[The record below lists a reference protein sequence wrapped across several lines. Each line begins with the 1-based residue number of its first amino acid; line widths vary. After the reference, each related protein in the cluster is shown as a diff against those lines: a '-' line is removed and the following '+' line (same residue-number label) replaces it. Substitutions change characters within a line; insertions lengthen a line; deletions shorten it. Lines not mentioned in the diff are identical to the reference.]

1 MTANTFGR
9 IFTVTSF
16 GESHGP
22 AIGCVVDG
30 CPPGLVLSVEDIQ
43 KDLDRRKPGTS
54 RHVTQ
59 RQESDTVEILSGV
72 FEGQTTGTPIGLLIR
87 NEDARSRDY
96 GNLIETF
103 RPGHADYTYWQKY
116 GIRDHRGG
124 GRASARETAV
134 RVAAAAIARKWLSEK
149 YSVVIRGYLS
159 QLGPHE
165 LEFKDW
171 SAVSQNPFFSADP
184 DIVPKLELLM
194 DELRKA
200 GDSVGARITT
210 VAEHVPVGWG
220 APVYAKLDSDLAAAM
235 MSINAVKAVEIGA
248 GFASVTQRGS
258 EHGDEL
264 TPEGFVTNHAGG
276 ILGGISTAQDVAVT
290 IGIKPTSSIRIPR
303 RSIDKQGKPV
313 MVETNGRHDPCVGIR
328 ATPIAEAMMALV
340 LMDHALLHRA
350 QNADVMTKTPKIAA
364 SVRRTTQQDKRK
376 PAPRSNPDSTEA

>member
-1 MTANTFGR
+1 MAGNSFGH

-43 KDLDRRKPGTS
+43 LDLDRRKPGTS

-72 FEGQTTGTPIGLLIR
+72 FEGKTTGTPIALLIR

-96 GNLIETF
+96 GNLIDTF

-134 RVAAAAIARKWLSEK
+134 RVAAAAIAKKWLHEK
-149 YSVVIRGYLS
+149 YGVVIRGYLS
-159 QLGPHE
+159 QLGPVE
-165 LEFKDW
+165 APFKSW
-171 SAVSQNPFFSADP
+171 AEVSKNPFFSANP
-184 DIVPKLELLM
+184 EVVPKLESFM

-200 GDSVGARITT
+200 GDSVGAKITT
-210 VAEHVPVGWG
+210 LAESVPVGWG
-220 APVYAKLDSDLAAAM
+220 GPVYAKLDADLAGAM
-235 MSINAVKAVEIGA
+235 MSINAVKAVEIGS

-264 TPEGFVTNHAGG
+264 TPDGFVTNHAGG
-276 ILGGISTAQDVAVT
+276 ILGGISTGQDIVVT
-290 IGIKPTSSIRIPR
+290 IGIKPTSSIRVPR
-303 RSIDKQGKPV
+303 RSIDKQGNLV
-313 MVETNGRHDPCVGIR
+313 TVETSGRHDPCVGIR

-350 QNADVMTKTPKIAA
+350 QNVDVKTTTPKISGSSKKSA
-364 SVRRTTQQDKRK
+364 SPVSK
-376 PAPRSNPDSTEA
+376 PSPAKINPDPAEA

>member
-1 MTANTFGR
+1 MAGNTFGH

-30 CPPGLVLSVEDIQ
+30 CPPGLSLSTEDIQ

-59 RQESDTVEILSGV
+59 RQESDAVEILSGV
-72 FEGQTTGTPIGLLIR
+72 FEGKTTGTPIALLIR

-96 GNLIETF
+96 GNLIDTF

-134 RVAAAAIARKWLSEK
+134 RVAAAAIARKWLNEK
-149 YSVVIRGYLS
+149 YGVVIRGYLS

-165 LEFKDW
+165 LAFKDW
-171 SAVSQNPFFSADP
+171 NAVGQNPFFSADP
-184 DIVPKLELLM
+184 DIIPKLESFM
-194 DELRKA
+194 DDLRKA

-210 VAEHVPVGWG
+210 VAERVPVGWG
-220 APVYAKLDSDLAAAM
+220 APVYGKLDAELAAAM
-235 MSINAVKAVEIGA
+235 MSINAVKAVEIGS
-248 GFASVTQRGS
+248 GFASVVQRGS

-264 TPEGFVTNHAGG
+264 TPDGFVTNHAGG
-276 ILGGISTAQDVAVT
+276 ILGGISTGQDIVVT

-303 RSIDKQGKPV
+303 RSIDKQGNPV

-350 QNADVMTKTPKIAA
+350 QNAEVTTKTPKIAA
-364 SVRRTTQQDKRK
+364 SVKRTILQDKIR
-376 PAPRSNPDSTEA
+376 PASKINPDPAEA